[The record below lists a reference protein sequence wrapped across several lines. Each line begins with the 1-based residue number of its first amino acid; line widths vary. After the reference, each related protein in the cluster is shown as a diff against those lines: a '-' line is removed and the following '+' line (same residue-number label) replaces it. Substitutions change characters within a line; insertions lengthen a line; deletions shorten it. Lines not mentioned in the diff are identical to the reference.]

1 MNLRLGFLWVL
12 AGLGTATAQEQPI
25 FGYGDVVKKAEALA
39 QQPFAP
45 QLQQLSSDLQNLDYD
60 LYRRI
65 RFLAEHTVWPSLPYR
80 LGFFH
85 PGYYYKQQGLFH
97 AIEPDRLR
105 DIPFSPSYFHYDK
118 EIEFIG
124 RETFPLFKPS
134 FPSTLP
140 ATHYHFLSFLPPS

>member
-1 MNLRLGFLWVL
+1 MNFRLGFLAAL

-45 QLQQLSSDLQNLDYD
+45 QLHQLSSDLQNLDYD

-65 RFLAEHTVWPSLPYR
+65 RFLPEHTVWPSLPYR

-85 PGYYYKQQGLFH
+85 PGYYYKQQVLFH

-105 DIPFSPSYFHYDK
+105 DIPFSPSYFHYYK
-118 EIEFIG
+118 ELVLGG
-124 RETFPLFKPS
+124 RETFPGFKAYD
-134 FPSTLP
+134 P
-140 ATHYHFLSFLPPS
+140 ATLHGYQA